1 MRSFPDVQAA
11 AYAQHLETA
20 DARIAAL
27 EAENARLR
35 EALLLAASMAGT
47 ISTTA
52 HAALAHKEKP
62 HE

>member
-1 MRSFPDVQAA
+1 MRSFPDVQAEVCAQRLEA
-11 AYAQHLETA
+11 AN
-20 DARIAAL
+20 ARIAAL

-35 EALLLAASMAGT
+35 EALLLVASMAGT

-52 HAALAHKEKP
+52 HAALANKEKS